1 MVHQVQIKR
10 RINTMDVKTIVNLII
25 LGITF
30 IGFLHS
36 VIGDIIR
43 DKG

>member
-1 MVHQVQIKR
+1 
-10 RINTMDVKTIVNLII
+10 MDAKTIANLVI

-43 DKG
+43 SKGN